1 MIWGRAIYLPKL
13 MLTPP
18 TSQKKKKRVTS
29 WIIILSSGS
38 GLPNNR
44 HKSHKRLGYVT
55 LRSRISSASKPPAT
69 VPFGHLYTAGIE
81 RASCSTLRSCL
92 LNLSTKVGRFGEFEY
107 IPYLCFDDYNSKSL
121 LPKQVDASLLVQTFK
136 VNFKTQL
143 NTRRNFAQSIHKKNF
158 DVLILSVERMKK
170 KHIIGVLSKERTFVK
185 KNFGYI

>member
-1 MIWGRAIYLPKL
+1 MD
-13 MLTPP
+13 
-18 TSQKKKKRVTS
+18 
-29 WIIILSSGS
+29 
-38 GLPNNR
+38 
-44 HKSHKRLGYVT
+44 SHTQFRLGSSKQLTQIRQSVGICH

-69 VPFGHLYTAGIE
+69 VSSGHYTAGIE
-81 RASCSTLRSCL
+81 RASFSTLRSCL
-92 LNLSTKVGRFGEFEY
+92 LNLSRKVGRFGELEY
-107 IPYLCFDDYNSKSL
+107 IPYLCFDDYNSTLL
-121 LPKQVDASLLVQTFK
+121 LPKQVDASWLIQTFK